1 MVVYAVKRILQLIP
15 VLLGI
20 SVLVFLLLHLI
31 PGDPAIVLLGQDA
44 TPQDVARLRSALGLD
59 QPVWVQLEKFL
70 VRLVQGDLGRS
81 IFQQEK
87 VSDLVLRHIPAT
99 IELTLAAM
107 LVAVLI
113 AVPMGVISAVRQYS
127 VFDYGTMIFAQLGV
141 SMPVF
146 WLGVLAILLFSVK
159 LNWLPSFGRG
169 EPILDGL
176 WILFT
181 GGDADP
187 LLGGLK
193 RLAMPASALGLTAAA
208 LITRMVR
215 SAMLEVLRLDYIR
228 TARAKGLSNR
238 VVIFKHAFR
247 NALLPVVTIIGLQFG
262 SLLGGAVVTETVFA
276 WPGVGRLTVQ
286 AIGQRDF
293 PLVQGGVLLVALTFA
308 VVNLLVDMS
317 YAWINPRIRYHGGS

>member
-113 AVPMGVISAVRQYS
+113 AVPMGIISAVRQYS
-127 VFDYGTMIFAQLGV
+127 VFDYGTMIFA
-141 SMPVF
+141 
-146 WLGVLAILLFSVK
+146 
-159 LNWLPSFGRG
+159 
-169 EPILDGL
+169 
-176 WILFT
+176 
-181 GGDADP
+181 
-187 LLGGLK
+187 
-193 RLAMPASALGLTAAA
+193 
-208 LITRMVR
+208 
-215 SAMLEVLRLDYIR
+215 
-228 TARAKGLSNR
+228 
-238 VVIFKHAFR
+238 
-247 NALLPVVTIIGLQFG
+247 
-262 SLLGGAVVTETVFA
+262 
-276 WPGVGRLTVQ
+276 
-286 AIGQRDF
+286 
-293 PLVQGGVLLVALTFA
+293 
-308 VVNLLVDMS
+308 
-317 YAWINPRIRYHGGS
+317 